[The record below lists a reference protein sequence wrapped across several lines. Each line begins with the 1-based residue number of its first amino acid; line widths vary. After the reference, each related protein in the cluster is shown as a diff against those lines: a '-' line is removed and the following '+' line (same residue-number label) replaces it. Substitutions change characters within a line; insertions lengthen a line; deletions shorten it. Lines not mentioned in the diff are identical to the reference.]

1 MLSRK
6 PNAPSNGQTQQ
17 QKQQDCLN
25 KINNTPDGKFYNF
38 WSLTSP
44 LIGPNRLDSAIE
56 DFGGTG
62 LKYLAYR
69 GLLQAADSPTLLEGS
84 NAQFVTAV
92 LSGAAAEGIHTVA
105 KEVVFPLAL
114 AATAGQLTVHAGCAI
129 ASHF

>member
-1 MLSRK
+1 MIPQTEIPLLLRRSRPTTMTVNYFFVTLMCSYGPVEA
-6 PNAPSNGQTQQ
+6 PNNGQTQQ

-44 LIGPNRLDSAIE
+44 LIGPNKLGSAIE

-69 GLLQAADSPTLLEGS
+69 GLACPVICTIEIVSV
-84 NAQFVTAV
+84 AQR
-92 LSGAAAEGIHTVA
+92 
-105 KEVVFPLAL
+105 
-114 AATAGQLTVHAGCAI
+114 
-129 ASHF
+129 